1 MSSEAAVRKMRE
13 TTIIELQKL
22 RGIFMGDEKLLEKL
36 GYQGDEKRQEMLRNF
51 VKGGPDIEGR
61 EWHNAFPS
69 ISSAG
74 A

>member
-22 RGIFMGDEKLLEKL
+22 RDIFMGDEKLFEKL

-51 VKGGPDIEGR
+51 VKGGPDIEGK
-61 EWHNAFPS
+61 EWHSLPC